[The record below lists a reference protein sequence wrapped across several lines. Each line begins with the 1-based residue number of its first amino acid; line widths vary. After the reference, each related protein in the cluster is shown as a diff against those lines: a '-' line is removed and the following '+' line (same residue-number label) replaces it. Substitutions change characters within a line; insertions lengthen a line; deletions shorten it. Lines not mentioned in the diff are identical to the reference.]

1 MKINNSNRF
10 KDELTHLTIILV
22 FLNLK
27 ILYLPYGFFLFS
39 ASKATIFMQD
49 GENNISLDLCKENV
63 HHDTRIFLK

>member
-27 ILYLPYGFFLFS
+27 ILYLPYGFLLFS

-49 GENNISLDLCKENV
+49 GENNIS
-63 HHDTRIFLK
+63 